1 MNIEAEW
8 LLALIA
14 FPVIGYFFRTFT
26 NTLTNHDNRMDQMEK
41 DLVNKE
47 EWQRELDRTNKII
60 GELYNNKADKELLQA
75 LNKSTTG

>member
-41 DLVNKE
+41 ELVSKE
-47 EWQRELDRTNKII
+47 EWKRELDRSNKII
-60 GELYNNKADKELLQA
+60 GELYNNKVDKEFVI
-75 LNKSTTG
+75 N

>member
-1 MNIEAEW
+1 MSIEAEW

-75 LNKSTTG
+75 LNKPTTG

>member
-41 DLVNKE
+41 ELVSRE
-47 EWQRELDRTNKII
+47 EWQRELDRSNKII
-60 GELYNNKADKELLQA
+60 GELYNNKVDKEFVNQLM
-75 LNKSTTG
+75 KDK